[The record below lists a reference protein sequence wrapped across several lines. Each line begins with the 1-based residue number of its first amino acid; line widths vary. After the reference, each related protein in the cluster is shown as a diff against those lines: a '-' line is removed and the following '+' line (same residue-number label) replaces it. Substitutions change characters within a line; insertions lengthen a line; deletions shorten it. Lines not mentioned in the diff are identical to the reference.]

1 MRQAQSYK
9 QSIEEALGSDNV
21 VVDIQQVSDDE
32 LSSMTILATSNTN
45 TDWDINV
52 NSGWGPD
59 YADPSTYLDIFDPTS
74 GPNLLSSLGVTPGK
88 DSSVIKA
95 VGLDKFKELITDANS
110 EKTNLEKRYVKYSK
124 SSSLVNR
131 QCLGDSCTIKRCP
144 NASY

>member
-88 DSSVIKA
+88 DSSS
-95 VGLDKFKELITDANS
+95 N
-110 EKTNLEKRYVKYSK
+110 
-124 SSSLVNR
+124 
-131 QCLGDSCTIKRCP
+131 QSCWVR
-144 NASY
+144 